1 MKTDYRK
8 KLSSF
13 ILCTALIVAM
23 ALPASGC
30 GSKPDSGKPP
40 ASGPETET
48 TADSA
53 DTQAD
58 GSGQQDSSSN
68 SDEGTPNEDSSTKT
82 DEGTPNEDSSTASDG
97 NMPEDGSVLGEGSL
111 QFPFTVT
118 DPDGNETSF
127 EIHTEKETVGEA
139 LSELGLIEGE
149 DSEYGLF
156 VQTVCGITLDYD
168 KDGLYWAFYINEEYA
183 SSGVDSTAI
192 TEGDSYHLKA
202 EKS

>member
-30 GSKPDSGKPP
+30 GSKPDSGKQP

-48 TADSA
+48 AADSA
-53 DTQAD
+53 DTQAE
-58 GSGQQDSSSN
+58 DS
-68 SDEGTPNEDSSTKT
+68 EQPDSSTKT
-82 DEGTPNEDSSTASDG
+82 DEGTPEEDSSTKTDDSTASG
-97 NMPEDGSVLGEGSL
+97 GSMPEDGSVLGEGSL

>member
-13 ILCTALIVAM
+13 ILCTVLIVAM

-30 GSKPDSGKPP
+30 GSKPDSGKQP

-48 TADSA
+48 AA
-53 DTQAD
+53 
-58 GSGQQDSSSN
+58 
-68 SDEGTPNEDSSTKT
+68 
-82 DEGTPNEDSSTASDG
+82 
-97 NMPEDGSVLGEGSL
+97 DGSVLGEGSL

-168 KDGLYWAFYINEEYA
+168 KDGLYWAFYINDEYA
-183 SSGVDSTAI
+183 QTSVDMTKIEDGA
-192 TEGDSYHLKA
+192 SYSFRI
-202 EKS
+202 E

>member
-30 GSKPDSGKPP
+30 GSKTDSGKPP

-48 TADSA
+48 TADS
-53 DTQAD
+53 
-58 GSGQQDSSSN
+58 
-68 SDEGTPNEDSSTKT
+68 
-82 DEGTPNEDSSTASDG
+82 
-97 NMPEDGSVLGEGSL
+97 SVLGEGSL

-168 KDGLYWAFYINEEYA
+168 KEGLYWAFYINEEYA